1 VATSVL
7 KKILSLAKGSGLA
20 VCLDITIQQNTGQ
33 TSVSFVIMK
42 FLRSQTTSG
51 AGLKFFE
58 WVFERKKNEV
68 GILFK
73 NFQIYFKKPFII
85 RAVDRAL

>member
-1 VATSVL
+1 VATLVL
-7 KKILSLAKGSGLA
+7 KKILSLAEGSGLA

-33 TSVSFVIMK
+33 TSVSFVKMK

-58 WVFERKKNEV
+58 WVFERKKNKLEYFSKT
-68 GILFK
+68 FK
-73 NFQIYFKKPFII
+73 NISKNC
-85 RAVDRAL
+85 L